1 MFTMNIK
8 SDSCV
13 NNFKSKLVLII
24 FLLPIISNAGHYWS
38 FDQWLNSLKAPE
50 FDKIEDVQEMKK
62 TFFNYLLPEINKKNN
77 EIQLLRKR
85 VVGKDLSK
93 KELTKLYKKYRIEE
107 GSEIDEL
114 LEKIDIIP
122 PSLVLSQAALES
134 NWGRSRFA
142 KFYHNYFGLWC
153 FKKGCGVIPKKRDK
167 GDTHE
172 VAKFS
177 SLEKAID
184 YYFLTIN
191 RNKSYEILRKIRQD
205 KRSKGEGINGL
216 SLSEGLTNYAEI
228 GYEYVERI
236 KTIIRSNELIA
247 KDRNTEI

>member
-1 MFTMNIK
+1 
-8 SDSCV
+8 V
-13 NNFKSKLVLII
+13 NNLKSKLVLLI

-77 EIQLLRKR
+77 EIQSIRKK
-85 VVGKDLSK
+85 VIS
-93 KELTKLYKKYRIEE
+93 KELSNEELTELYKKYRIDK
-107 GSEIDEL
+107 GYEIDAL

-153 FKKGCGVIPKKRDK
+153 FERGCGVIPKKRNK

-177 SLEKAID
+177 SPEKAID
-184 YYFLTIN
+184 FYYLSLN
-191 RNKSYEILRKIRQD
+191 RNKSYEVLRKIRKN
-205 KRSKGEGINGL
+205 KRSEGQIMTGL
-216 SLSEGLTNYAEI
+216 SLSEGLDNYAEI
-228 GYEYVERI
+228 GYEYVTRI
-236 KTIIRSNELIA
+236 REIIIHNELS
-247 KDRNTEI
+247 KFDRINSL

>member
-1 MFTMNIK
+1 
-8 SDSCV
+8 V
-13 NNFKSKLVLII
+13 NHLKSKLALLI

-85 VVGKDLSK
+85 VIEKDLSIE
-93 KELTKLYKKYRIEE
+93 ELTKLYKKYRIDE
-107 GSEIDEL
+107 GSEIGAL

-153 FKKGCGVIPKKRDK
+153 FERGCGVIPKKRDK

-177 SLEKAID
+177 SPEKAID
-184 YYFLTIN
+184 FYFLSIN
-191 RNKSYEILRKIRQD
+191 RNKSYEVLRKIRQD
-205 KRSKGEGINGL
+205 KRTKGQSITGL

-228 GYEYVERI
+228 GYEYVDRI
-236 KTIIRSNELIA
+236 RRVITSNELS
-247 KDRNTEI
+247 KYDRESGL

>member
-1 MFTMNIK
+1 MNYL
-8 SDSCV
+8 
-13 NNFKSKLVLII
+13 KSKLALLI

-77 EIQLLRKR
+77 KIQLIRKKIIE
-85 VVGKDLSK
+85 KDLSK
-93 KELTKLYKKYRIEE
+93 EELTKLYIKYRINED
-107 GSEIDEL
+107 SEITAL

-122 PSLVLSQAALES
+122 PTLVLSQAALES

-153 FKKGCGVIPKKRDK
+153 FERGCGVIPKKRDK

-177 SLEKAID
+177 SPEKAID
-184 YYFLTIN
+184 FYFLSIN
-191 RNKSYEILRKIRQD
+191 RNKSYEVLRKIRQD
-205 KRSKGEGINGL
+205 KRSKGQSVSGL

-228 GYEYVERI
+228 GYEYVDRI
-236 KTIIRSNELIA
+236 RRVITSNELSRF
-247 KDRNTEI
+247 DRENGL

>member
-1 MFTMNIK
+1 MNHL
-8 SDSCV
+8 
-13 NNFKSKLVLII
+13 KSKISILI

-85 VVGKDLSK
+85 VIEKDLSIE
-93 KELTKLYKKYRIEE
+93 ELTKLYKKYRIDE
-107 GSEIDEL
+107 GSEIDAL

-153 FKKGCGVIPKKRDK
+153 FEKGCGVIPKKRDK

-177 SLEKAID
+177 SPEKAID
-184 YYFLTIN
+184 FYFLSIN
-191 RNKSYEILRKIRQD
+191 RNKSYEVLRKIRQD
-205 KRSKGEGINGL
+205 KRSKNQSISGL

-228 GYEYVERI
+228 GYEYVDRI
-236 KTIIRSNELIA
+236 RRVITSNELSRF
-247 KDRNTEI
+247 DRENGL

>member
-1 MFTMNIK
+1 MNYL
-8 SDSCV
+8 
-13 NNFKSKLVLII
+13 KSKLALLI
-24 FLLPIISNAGHYWS
+24 FLIPIISNAGHYWS

-62 TFFNYLLPEINKKNN
+62 TFFNFLLPEINKKNN
-77 EIQLLRKR
+77 EIQLIRKK
-85 VVGKDLSK
+85 VIEKDLSIE
-93 KELTKLYKKYRIEE
+93 ELTKLYKKYRINE
-107 GSEIDEL
+107 GSEIAAL

-153 FKKGCGVIPKKRDK
+153 FERGCGVIPKKRDK

-177 SLEKAID
+177 SPEKAID
-184 YYFLTIN
+184 FYFLSIN
-191 RNKSYEILRKIRQD
+191 RNKSYEVLRKIRQD
-205 KRSKGEGINGL
+205 KRSKDQSISGL

-236 KTIIRSNELIA
+236 RRIIISNELS
-247 KDRNTEI
+247 KFDRKVYL

>member
-1 MFTMNIK
+1 MNHL
-8 SDSCV
+8 
-13 NNFKSKLVLII
+13 KSKLALLI

-85 VVGKDLSK
+85 VIEKDLSIE
-93 KELTKLYKKYRIEE
+93 ELTKLYKKYRIDE
-107 GSEIDEL
+107 GSEIAAL

-153 FKKGCGVIPKKRDK
+153 FERGCGVIPKKRDK

-177 SLEKAID
+177 SPEKAID
-184 YYFLTIN
+184 FYFLSIN
-191 RNKSYEILRKIRQD
+191 RNKSYEVLRKIRQD
-205 KRSKGEGINGL
+205 KRSKSQSITGL

-236 KTIIRSNELIA
+236 RRVIASNELS
-247 KDRNTEI
+247 KYDREGGL

>member
-1 MFTMNIK
+1 
-8 SDSCV
+8 V
-13 NNFKSKLVLII
+13 NHLKSKLALLI

-85 VVGKDLSK
+85 VIERDLSIE
-93 KELTKLYKKYRIEE
+93 ELTKLYKKYRIDQ
-107 GSEIDEL
+107 GSEIDAL

-153 FKKGCGVIPKKRDK
+153 FERGCGVIPKKRDK

-177 SLEKAID
+177 SPEKAID
-184 YYFLTIN
+184 FYFLSIN
-191 RNKSYEILRKIRQD
+191 RNKSYEVLRKIRQD
-205 KRSKGEGINGL
+205 KRSKGQSITGL

-236 KTIIRSNELIA
+236 RRVIASNELS
-247 KDRNTEI
+247 KYDREGGL

>member
-1 MFTMNIK
+1 MNHL
-8 SDSCV
+8 
-13 NNFKSKLVLII
+13 KSKLALLI

-77 EIQLLRKR
+77 KIQLIRKKIIE
-85 VVGKDLSK
+85 KDLSK
-93 KELTKLYKKYRIEE
+93 EELTKLYIKYRINED
-107 GSEIDEL
+107 SEITAL

-153 FKKGCGVIPKKRDK
+153 FERGCGVIPKKRDK

-177 SLEKAID
+177 SPEKAID
-184 YYFLTIN
+184 FYFLSIN
-191 RNKSYEILRKIRQD
+191 RNKSYEVLRKIRQD
-205 KRSKGEGINGL
+205 KRSKGQSVSGL

-228 GYEYVERI
+228 GYEYVDRI
-236 KTIIRSNELIA
+236 RRVITSNELSRF
-247 KDRNTEI
+247 DRENGL

>member
-1 MFTMNIK
+1 MNHL
-8 SDSCV
+8 
-13 NNFKSKLVLII
+13 KSKLALLI

-50 FDKIEDVQEMKK
+50 FDKIEDVHEMKK

-85 VVGKDLSK
+85 VIEKDLSIE
-93 KELTKLYKKYRIEE
+93 ELTKLYKKYRIDE
-107 GSEIDEL
+107 GSEIGAL

-153 FKKGCGVIPKKRDK
+153 FEKSCGVIPKKRDK

-205 KRSKGEGINGL
+205 KRSKGQSITGL

-236 KTIIRSNELIA
+236 RRVITSNELS
-247 KDRNTEI
+247 KYDRKSEL

>member
-1 MFTMNIK
+1 
-8 SDSCV
+8 V
-13 NNFKSKLVLII
+13 NHLKSKLALLIFI
-24 FLLPIISNAGHYWS
+24 LPIISNAGHYWS

-62 TFFNYLLPEINKKNN
+62 TFFNYLLPEIHRKNN
-77 EIQLLRKR
+77 EIQLIRKR
-85 VVGKDLSK
+85 VIN
-93 KELTKLYKKYRIEE
+93 KELSSKNLAKLYKKYGINED
-107 GSEIDEL
+107 SEIDAL

-122 PSLVLSQAALES
+122 PSLALSQAALES

-153 FKKGCGVIPKKRDK
+153 FERGCGVIPKKRDK

-177 SLEKAID
+177 SPEKAID
-184 YYFLTIN
+184 FYFLSIN
-191 RNKSYEILRKIRQD
+191 RNKSYEVLRKIRQD
-205 KRSKGEGINGL
+205 KRSKSQRITGL

-228 GYEYVERI
+228 GYEYVERVR
-236 KTIIRSNELIA
+236 KIIISNELSRF
-247 KDRNTEI
+247 DRNEKL

>member
-1 MFTMNIK
+1 MNHL
-8 SDSCV
+8 
-13 NNFKSKLVLII
+13 KSKIAILI

-50 FDKIEDVQEMKK
+50 FDKIEDVQEMKQ

-77 EIQLLRKR
+77 KIQLIRKKIIE
-85 VVGKDLSK
+85 KDLSK
-93 KELTKLYKKYRIEE
+93 EELTKLYIKYRINED
-107 GSEIDEL
+107 SEITAL

-153 FKKGCGVIPKKRDK
+153 FERGCGVIPKKRDK

-177 SLEKAID
+177 SPEKAID
-184 YYFLTIN
+184 FYFLSIN
-191 RNKSYEILRKIRQD
+191 RNKSYEVLRKIRQD
-205 KRSKGEGINGL
+205 KRSKGQSVSGL

-228 GYEYVERI
+228 GYEYVDRI
-236 KTIIRSNELIA
+236 RRVINSNELSRF
-247 KDRNTEI
+247 DRENGL

>member
-1 MFTMNIK
+1 
-8 SDSCV
+8 V
-13 NNFKSKLVLII
+13 NNLKSKLALLI
-24 FLLPIISNAGHYWS
+24 FLLPIISNADHYWS

-50 FDKIEDVQEMKK
+50 FDKIEDVKEMKK
-62 TFFNYLLPEINKKNN
+62 TFFNYLLPEINRKNN
-77 EIQLLRKR
+77 EIQLIRKK
-85 VVGKDLSK
+85 VIG
-93 KELTKLYKKYRIEE
+93 KELSNQELSKLYKKYRINE
-107 GSEIDEL
+107 GFEIEAL

-153 FKKGCGVIPKKRDK
+153 FERGCGVIPKKRDK

-177 SLEKAID
+177 SPEKAID
-184 YYFLTIN
+184 FYFLSIN
-191 RNKSYEILRKIRQD
+191 RNKSYEVLRKIRQD
-205 KRSKGEGINGL
+205 KRSKGQSITGL

-236 KTIIRSNELIA
+236 RRVIASNELS
-247 KDRNTEI
+247 KYDREGGL

>member
-1 MFTMNIK
+1 
-8 SDSCV
+8 V
-13 NNFKSKLVLII
+13 NNLKSKLALLI
-24 FLLPIISNAGHYWS
+24 FLLPIISNADHYWS

-50 FDKIEDVQEMKK
+50 FDKIEDVKEMKK
-62 TFFNYLLPEINKKNN
+62 TFFNYLLPEINRKNN
-77 EIQLLRKR
+77 EIQLIRKK
-85 VVGKDLSK
+85 VIG
-93 KELTKLYKKYRIEE
+93 KELSNQELSKLYKKYRINE
-107 GSEIDEL
+107 GFEIEAL

-153 FKKGCGVIPKKRDK
+153 FERGCGVIPKKRDK

-177 SLEKAID
+177 SPEKAID
-184 YYFLTIN
+184 YYFLSLN

-205 KRSKGEGINGL
+205 KRSKGQSITGL

-236 KTIIRSNELIA
+236 RRVITSNELS
-247 KDRNTEI
+247 KYDRKSEL

>member
-1 MFTMNIK
+1 MNHLRY
-8 SDSCV
+8 
-13 NNFKSKLVLII
+13 KLALLT
-24 FLLPIISNAGHYWS
+24 FLLPIISNAGHYWG

-50 FDKIEDVQEMKK
+50 FDKIEDVQDMKE

-77 EIQLLRKR
+77 EIQLLRKKAI
-85 VVGKDLSK
+85 GKDLSK
-93 KELTKLYKKYRIEE
+93 EELTKLYIKYRINED
-107 GSEIDEL
+107 SEITAL

-153 FKKGCGVIPKKRDK
+153 FKRGCGVIPKKRDK

-177 SLEKAID
+177 SPEKAID
-184 YYFLTIN
+184 FYFLSLN
-191 RNKSYEILRKIRQD
+191 RNKSYEVLRKIRQE
-205 KRSKGEGINGL
+205 KRSRGQSINGL
-216 SLSEGLTNYAEI
+216 SLSEGLGNYAEI
-228 GYEYVERI
+228 GYEYVERVKKII
-236 KTIIRSNELIA
+236 KTNELV
-247 KDRNTEI
+247 KYDRTSKF

>member
-1 MFTMNIK
+1 L
-8 SDSCV
+8 
-13 NNFKSKLVLII
+13 KSKLALLI
-24 FLLPIISNAGHYWS
+24 FLLPIISNADHYWS

-50 FDKIEDVQEMKK
+50 FDKIEDVKEMKK
-62 TFFNYLLPEINKKNN
+62 TFFNYLLPEINRKNN
-77 EIQLLRKR
+77 EIQLIRKK
-85 VVGKDLSK
+85 VIG
-93 KELTKLYKKYRIEE
+93 KELSNQELSKLYKKYRINE
-107 GSEIDEL
+107 GFEIEAL

-153 FKKGCGVIPKKRDK
+153 FERGCGVIPKKRDK

-177 SLEKAID
+177 SPEKAVD
-184 YYFLTIN
+184 YYFLSIN
-191 RNKSYEILRKIRQD
+191 RNKSYEVLRKIRQN
-205 KRSKGEGINGL
+205 KRSKGQSITGL

-228 GYEYVERI
+228 GYEYVQRI
-236 KTIIRSNELIA
+236 RRVITSNELS
-247 KDRNTEI
+247 KYDRESGL

>member
-1 MFTMNIK
+1 MNHL
-8 SDSCV
+8 
-13 NNFKSKLVLII
+13 KSKIAILI

-77 EIQLLRKR
+77 EIQLLRKKAI
-85 VVGKDLSK
+85 GKDLSK
-93 KELTKLYKKYRIEE
+93 EELTKLYKKYRIDE
-107 GSEIDEL
+107 GSEIDAL

-153 FKKGCGVIPKKRDK
+153 FERGCGVIPKKRDK

-177 SLEKAID
+177 SPEKAVD
-184 YYFLTIN
+184 YYFLSIN
-191 RNKSYEILRKIRQD
+191 RNKSYEVLRKIRQN
-205 KRSKGEGINGL
+205 KRSKGQGISGL

-228 GYEYVERI
+228 GYEYVDRI
-236 KTIIRSNELIA
+236 RRVITSNELS
-247 KDRNTEI
+247 KYDRESGL

>member
-1 MFTMNIK
+1 
-8 SDSCV
+8 V
-13 NNFKSKLVLII
+13 NHLKSKLALLI

-62 TFFNYLLPEINKKNN
+62 TFINYLLPEINKKNN
-77 EIQLLRKR
+77 EIQLLRKKIIE
-85 VVGKDLSK
+85 KDLSK
-93 KELTKLYKKYRIEE
+93 EVLTKLYKKYRINE
-107 GSEIDEL
+107 GPEIDAL
-114 LEKIDIIP
+114 LKKIDIIP

-153 FKKGCGVIPKKRDK
+153 FERGCGVIPKKRDK

-177 SLEKAID
+177 SPEKSIEF
-184 YYFLTIN
+184 YFLSLN
-191 RNKSYEILRKIRQD
+191 RNKSYEVLRKIRQE
-205 KRSKGEGINGL
+205 KRSRGQSINGL
-216 SLSEGLTNYAEI
+216 SLSEGLGNYAEI
-228 GYEYVERI
+228 GYEYVERVKKII
-236 KTIIRSNELIA
+236 KTNELV
-247 KDRNTEI
+247 KYDRTSKF

>member
-1 MFTMNIK
+1 
-8 SDSCV
+8 V
-13 NNFKSKLVLII
+13 NNLKSKLALLI
-24 FLLPIISNAGHYWS
+24 FLLPIISNADHYWS

-50 FDKIEDVQEMKK
+50 FDKIEDVKEMKK
-62 TFFNYLLPEINKKNN
+62 TFFNYLLPEINRKNN
-77 EIQLLRKR
+77 EIQLIRKK
-85 VVGKDLSK
+85 VIG
-93 KELTKLYKKYRIEE
+93 KELSNQELSKLYKKYRINE
-107 GSEIDEL
+107 GFEIEAL

-153 FKKGCGVIPKKRDK
+153 FERGCGVIPKKRDK

-177 SLEKAID
+177 SPEKAID
-184 YYFLTIN
+184 YYFLSLN

-205 KRSKGEGINGL
+205 KRSKGQSITGL

-236 KTIIRSNELIA
+236 RRVITSNELS
-247 KDRNTEI
+247 KYDRQSEL

>member
-1 MFTMNIK
+1 MNHL
-8 SDSCV
+8 
-13 NNFKSKLVLII
+13 KSKLALLI

-77 EIQLLRKR
+77 EIQLIRKK
-85 VVGKDLSK
+85 VIEKDLSK
-93 KELTKLYKKYRIEE
+93 EELTKLYKKYRIDE
-107 GSEIDEL
+107 GYEIGAL

-153 FKKGCGVIPKKRDK
+153 FERGCGVIPKKRDK

-177 SLEKAID
+177 SPEKAID
-184 YYFLTIN
+184 FYFLSIN
-191 RNKSYEILRKIRQD
+191 RNKSYEVLRKIRQD
-205 KRSKGEGINGL
+205 KRSKSQSITGL

-228 GYEYVERI
+228 GYEYVDRI
-236 KTIIRSNELIA
+236 RRVITSNELS
-247 KDRNTEI
+247 KYDRESGL

>member
-1 MFTMNIK
+1 MNHL
-8 SDSCV
+8 
-13 NNFKSKLVLII
+13 KSKLALLI

-62 TFFNYLLPEINKKNN
+62 TFFNYLLPEIHKKNK
-77 EIQLLRKR
+77 EIKLIRKK
-85 VVGKDLSK
+85 VIEKDLSK
-93 KELTKLYKKYRIEE
+93 EELTKLYKKYRIDE
-107 GSEIDEL
+107 GSEIDAL

-153 FKKGCGVIPKKRDK
+153 FERGCGVIPKKRDK

-177 SLEKAID
+177 SPEKAID
-184 YYFLTIN
+184 FYFLSIN
-191 RNKSYEILRKIRQD
+191 RNKSYEVLRKIRQD
-205 KRSKGEGINGL
+205 KRSKSQSITGL

-228 GYEYVERI
+228 GYEYVDRI
-236 KTIIRSNELIA
+236 RRVITSNELS
-247 KDRNTEI
+247 KYDRESGL

>member
-1 MFTMNIK
+1 MK
-8 SDSCV
+8 HL
-13 NNFKSKLVLII
+13 KSKLALLI
-24 FLLPIISNAGHYWS
+24 FLLPIISNAGYYWS

-62 TFFNYLLPEINKKNN
+62 TFFNYLLPGINKKNN
-77 EIQLLRKR
+77 EIQLIRKK
-85 VVGKDLSK
+85 VIEKDLSK
-93 KELTKLYKKYRIEE
+93 EELTKLHKKYRINED
-107 GSEIDEL
+107 SEIAAL

-153 FKKGCGVIPKKRDK
+153 FERGCGVIPKKRDK

-177 SLEKAID
+177 SPEKAID
-184 YYFLTIN
+184 FYFLSIN
-191 RNKSYEILRKIRQD
+191 RNKSYEVLRKIRQD
-205 KRSKGEGINGL
+205 KRSKSQSITGL

-228 GYEYVERI
+228 GYEYVDRI
-236 KTIIRSNELIA
+236 RRVITSNELS
-247 KDRNTEI
+247 KYDRESGL

>member
-1 MFTMNIK
+1 
-8 SDSCV
+8 V
-13 NNFKSKLVLII
+13 NYLKSKLALLI

-77 EIQLLRKR
+77 EIQLLRKKAI
-85 VVGKDLSK
+85 GKDLSK
-93 KELTKLYKKYRIEE
+93 EELTKLYKKYRIDE
-107 GSEIDEL
+107 GSEIDAL

-153 FKKGCGVIPKKRDK
+153 FERGCGVIPKKRDK

-177 SLEKAID
+177 SPEKAID
-184 YYFLTIN
+184 FYFLSIN
-191 RNKSYEILRKIRQD
+191 RNKSYEVLRKIRQD
-205 KRSKGEGINGL
+205 KRSKSQSITGL

-228 GYEYVERI
+228 GYEYVDRI
-236 KTIIRSNELIA
+236 RRVITSNELS
-247 KDRNTEI
+247 KYDRESGL

>member
-1 MFTMNIK
+1 
-8 SDSCV
+8 V
-13 NNFKSKLVLII
+13 NHLKSKLVLLI

-50 FDKIEDVQEMKK
+50 FDKIEDVQKMKK

-77 EIQLLRKR
+77 EIQLIRKKMIE
-85 VVGKDLSK
+85 KDLSK
-93 KELTKLYKKYRIEE
+93 QELTKLYKKYRIDE
-107 GSEIDEL
+107 GSDIDAL

-153 FKKGCGVIPKKRDK
+153 FEKGCGVIPKKRDK

-177 SLEKAID
+177 SPEKAID
-184 YYFLTIN
+184 YYFLSIN
-191 RNKSYEILRKIRQD
+191 RNKSYEVLRKIRQD
-205 KRSKGEGINGL
+205 KRSKGQSISGL

-228 GYEYVERI
+228 GYEYVDRI
-236 KTIIRSNELIA
+236 RRVITSNELS
-247 KDRNTEI
+247 KYDRESGL

>member
-1 MFTMNIK
+1 MN
-8 SDSCV
+8 
-13 NNFKSKLVLII
+13 NLKSKLALLI
-24 FLLPIISNAGHYWS
+24 FLLPIISNADHYWS

-50 FDKIEDVQEMKK
+50 FDKIEDVKEMKK
-62 TFFNYLLPEINKKNN
+62 TFFNYLLPEINRKNN
-77 EIQLLRKR
+77 EIQLIRKK
-85 VVGKDLSK
+85 VIG
-93 KELTKLYKKYRIEE
+93 KELSNQELSKLYKKYRINE
-107 GSEIDEL
+107 GFEIEAL

-153 FKKGCGVIPKKRDK
+153 FKRGCGVIPKKRDK

-177 SLEKAID
+177 SPEKAID
-184 YYFLTIN
+184 FYFLSLN
-191 RNKSYEILRKIRQD
+191 RNKSYEVLRKIRQE
-205 KRSKGEGINGL
+205 KRSRGQSINGL
-216 SLSEGLTNYAEI
+216 SLSEGLGNYAEI

-236 KTIIRSNELIA
+236 KRIIYSNELLRF
-247 KDRNTEI
+247 DRNISI

>member
-1 MFTMNIK
+1 MN
-8 SDSCV
+8 
-13 NNFKSKLVLII
+13 NLKSKLALLI
-24 FLLPIISNAGHYWS
+24 FLLPIISNADHYWS

-50 FDKIEDVQEMKK
+50 FDKIEDVKEMKK
-62 TFFNYLLPEINKKNN
+62 TFFNYLLPEINRKNN
-77 EIQLLRKR
+77 EIQLIRKK
-85 VVGKDLSK
+85 VIG
-93 KELTKLYKKYRIEE
+93 KELSNQELSKLYKKYRINE
-107 GSEIDEL
+107 GFEIEAL

-153 FKKGCGVIPKKRDK
+153 FERGCGVIPKKRDK

-177 SLEKAID
+177 SPKKAID
-184 YYFLTIN
+184 YYFLSLN

-205 KRSKGEGINGL
+205 KRSKGQSITGL

-236 KTIIRSNELIA
+236 RRVITSNELS
-247 KDRNTEI
+247 KYDRQSEL

>member
-1 MFTMNIK
+1 MNHL
-8 SDSCV
+8 
-13 NNFKSKLVLII
+13 KSKLALLI

-77 EIQLLRKR
+77 EIQLIRKK
-85 VVGKDLSK
+85 VIEKDLSK
-93 KELTKLYKKYRIEE
+93 EELTKLYKKYRIDED
-107 GSEIDEL
+107 SEIAAL

-153 FKKGCGVIPKKRDK
+153 FERGCGVIPKKRDK

-177 SLEKAID
+177 SPEKAID
-184 YYFLTIN
+184 YYFLSIN
-191 RNKSYEILRKIRQD
+191 RNKSYEFLRKIRQE
-205 KRSKGEGINGL
+205 KRSKGQNITGL

-228 GYEYVERI
+228 GYEYVDRI
-236 KTIIRSNELIA
+236 RRVITSNELS
-247 KDRNTEI
+247 KYDRESGL

>member
-1 MFTMNIK
+1 MN
-8 SDSCV
+8 
-13 NNFKSKLVLII
+13 NLKSKLALLI
-24 FLLPIISNAGHYWS
+24 FLLPIISNADHYWS

-50 FDKIEDVQEMKK
+50 FDKIEDVKEMKK
-62 TFFNYLLPEINKKNN
+62 TFFNYLLPEINRKNN
-77 EIQLLRKR
+77 EIQLIRKK
-85 VVGKDLSK
+85 VIG
-93 KELTKLYKKYRIEE
+93 KELSNQELSKLYKKYRINE
-107 GSEIDEL
+107 GFEIEAL

-153 FKKGCGVIPKKRDK
+153 FERGCGVIPKKRDK

-177 SLEKAID
+177 SPEKAID
-184 YYFLTIN
+184 YYFLSLN

-205 KRSKGEGINGL
+205 KRSKGQSITGL

-236 KTIIRSNELIA
+236 RRVITSNELS
-247 KDRNTEI
+247 KYDRQSEL

>member
-1 MFTMNIK
+1 
-8 SDSCV
+8 V
-13 NNFKSKLVLII
+13 NHLKSKLTLLI

-50 FDKIEDVQEMKK
+50 FDKIEDVQEMKQ

-77 EIQLLRKR
+77 EIQLIRKK
-85 VVGKDLSK
+85 VIEKDLSK
-93 KELTKLYKKYRIEE
+93 EELTKLYKKYRINED
-107 GSEIDEL
+107 SEIAAL

-153 FKKGCGVIPKKRDK
+153 FERGCGVIPKKRDK

-177 SLEKAID
+177 SPEKAID
-184 YYFLTIN
+184 FYFLSIN
-191 RNKSYEILRKIRQD
+191 RNKSYEVLRKIRQD
-205 KRSKGEGINGL
+205 KRSKNQSISGL
-216 SLSEGLTNYAEI
+216 SLSEGLTDYAEI

-236 KTIIRSNELIA
+236 RRVITSNELS
-247 KDRNTEI
+247 KYDRESGL

>member
-1 MFTMNIK
+1 MNHL
-8 SDSCV
+8 
-13 NNFKSKLVLII
+13 KSKIAILI

-77 EIQLLRKR
+77 EIQLLRKKAI
-85 VVGKDLSK
+85 GKDLSK
-93 KELTKLYKKYRIEE
+93 EELTKLYKKYRIDE
-107 GSEIDEL
+107 GSAIDAL

-153 FKKGCGVIPKKRDK
+153 FERGCGVIPKKRDK

-177 SLEKAID
+177 SPEKAID
-184 YYFLTIN
+184 FYFLSIN
-191 RNKSYEILRKIRQD
+191 RNKSYEVLRKIRQD
-205 KRSKGEGINGL
+205 KRSKSQSITGL

-228 GYEYVERI
+228 GYEYVDRI
-236 KTIIRSNELIA
+236 RRVITSNELS
-247 KDRNTEI
+247 KYDRESGL

>member
-1 MFTMNIK
+1 
-8 SDSCV
+8 V
-13 NNFKSKLVLII
+13 NHLKSKLALLI

-77 EIQLLRKR
+77 EIQLIRKKIIE
-85 VVGKDLSK
+85 KDLSK
-93 KELTKLYKKYRIEE
+93 EELTKLYIKYRINED
-107 GSEIDEL
+107 SEITAL

-153 FKKGCGVIPKKRDK
+153 FERGCGVIPKKRDK

-177 SLEKAID
+177 SPEKAID
-184 YYFLTIN
+184 FYFLSIN
-191 RNKSYEILRKIRQD
+191 RNKSYEVLRKIRQD
-205 KRSKGEGINGL
+205 KRSKGQSVSGL

-228 GYEYVERI
+228 GYEYVDRI
-236 KTIIRSNELIA
+236 RRVITSNELSRF
-247 KDRNTEI
+247 DRENGL

>member
-1 MFTMNIK
+1 M
-8 SDSCV
+8 
-13 NNFKSKLVLII
+13 KSKLALLI

-50 FDKIEDVQEMKK
+50 FDKIEDVQEMKQ

-77 EIQLLRKR
+77 EIQLIRKK
-85 VVGKDLSK
+85 VIKKDLSK
-93 KELTKLYKKYRIEE
+93 EELTKLYKKYRINED
-107 GSEIDEL
+107 SEIAAL

-153 FKKGCGVIPKKRDK
+153 FERGCGVIPKKRDK

-177 SLEKAID
+177 SPEKAID
-184 YYFLTIN
+184 FYFLSIN
-191 RNKSYEILRKIRQD
+191 RNKSYEVLRKIRQN
-205 KRSKGEGINGL
+205 KRSKGQGISGL

-228 GYEYVERI
+228 GYEYVDRI
-236 KTIIRSNELIA
+236 RRVITSNELS
-247 KDRNTEI
+247 KYDRESGL

>member
-1 MFTMNIK
+1 
-8 SDSCV
+8 V
-13 NNFKSKLVLII
+13 NHLKSKLALLI

-38 FDQWLNSLKAPE
+38 FDQWLKSLKAPE

-85 VVGKDLSK
+85 VIEKDLSK
-93 KELTKLYKKYRIEE
+93 EELTKLYKKYRIDE
-107 GSEIDEL
+107 GSEIDAL

-153 FKKGCGVIPKKRDK
+153 FERGCGVIPKKRDK

-177 SLEKAID
+177 YPKKAID
-184 YYFLTIN
+184 FYYLSIN
-191 RNKSYEILRKIRQD
+191 RNKSYEILRKIRLE
-205 KRSKGEGINGL
+205 KRSKGQTINGI

-236 KTIIRSNELIA
+236 KSIIKSNELIA
-247 KDRNTEI
+247 LDRNLPL

>member
-1 MFTMNIK
+1 
-8 SDSCV
+8 V
-13 NNFKSKLVLII
+13 NNLKSKLALLI

-50 FDKIEDVQEMKK
+50 FDKIEDVKEMKK
-62 TFFNYLLPEINKKNN
+62 TFFSYLLPEINSKNN
-77 EIQLLRKR
+77 EIQLIRKK
-85 VVGKDLSK
+85 VIS
-93 KELTKLYKKYRIEE
+93 KELSNQELSKLYKKYRINE
-107 GSEIDEL
+107 GSEINAL

-153 FKKGCGVIPKKRDK
+153 FERGCGVIPKKRDK
-167 GDTHE
+167 GDAHE

-177 SLEKAID
+177 SPKKAID
-184 YYFLTIN
+184 FYFLSLN
-191 RNKSYEILRKIRQD
+191 RNKSYEVLRKIRKD
-205 KRSKGEGINGL
+205 KRSKGQSITGL

-236 KTIIRSNELIA
+236 RRVITSNELS
-247 KDRNTEI
+247 KYDRESGL

>member
-1 MFTMNIK
+1 
-8 SDSCV
+8 V
-13 NNFKSKLVLII
+13 NYLKSKLALLI

-77 EIQLLRKR
+77 EIQLIRKKIIE
-85 VVGKDLSK
+85 KDLSK
-93 KELTKLYKKYRIEE
+93 EELTKLYIKYRINED
-107 GSEIDEL
+107 SEITAL

-153 FKKGCGVIPKKRDK
+153 FERGCGVIPKKRDK

-177 SLEKAID
+177 SPEKAID
-184 YYFLTIN
+184 FYFLSIN
-191 RNKSYEILRKIRQD
+191 RNKSYEVLRKIRQD
-205 KRSKGEGINGL
+205 KRSKGQSVSGL

-228 GYEYVERI
+228 GYEYVDRI
-236 KTIIRSNELIA
+236 RRVITSNELSRF
-247 KDRNTEI
+247 DRENGL